1 MLCLFLMASIT
12 YNNYLLA
19 LGLGFIAVVIGDIY
33 LNQTSKTLTQSFTVG
48 LAGEI
53 NFFNDNVSYQLMPS
67 SRSSFFGC
75 WLEMKN
81 IDGITSESKTTSCQ
95 SSLQIFIY
103 KGQISHQDFS
113 TLAKI
118 LSQL

>member
-1 MLCLFLMASIT
+1 MASIT

-81 IDGITSESKTTSCQ
+81 IDGIASESKTTSCQ